1 MLKLK
6 QRRQSLFANY
16 KLKESLNVPQKQE
29 SDLLFEK
36 ECSLKPWK
44 SLEELGS
51 DIDAIIYDD
60 ETDSDEEL
68 PTVPQYKPYSPS
80 KDYKLNINVG
90 GKMFQI
96 TYCAAARFPKTR
108 IGKLATYTDTNRK
121 LDLCDDYSDRN
132 NEYFFDRD
140 PEIFLYIVNFYKS
153 GVLWIKNEL
162 CPRNFLEEIHYWGI
176 RIKNSNRCCRISFEE
191 RQDELNEQLKIQR
204 ELQAELAVE
213 EDEEHFQGLL
223 CGHLRRIIW
232 NLVEKPFSSV
242 IAKLM
247 AVASSMFVLISIVA
261 MALNTVEEMQF
272 KSPAGQLS
280 GHTYMEHVE
289 TICIIFFTIEYLLR
303 LLSSPDIKKFAKSVL
318 NAVDLIAIFPFYLQ
332 IGLECFE
339 ADYGKHDQDIERVGR
354 VGKVG
359 QVLRIMRLMRI
370 FRILKLARHS
380 TGLRAF
386 GFTLK
391 QCYQQV
397 GCLFLFIA
405 MGIFSFSALVFSVE
419 HDVPGTNFTSIP
431 HSWWWAAV
439 SISTVGY
446 GDVCPET
453 ILGRTFA
460 FGCIAFGIILNGMPI
475 SILYNKFSDYYSE
488 LKGYEY
494 STASKQRGKINF
506 SGRARRKIMEC
517 CGGVPHHHLPRE
529 HYIFEG

>member
-6 QRRQSLFANY
+6 KRRQSLFANY
-16 KLKESLNVPQKQE
+16 KQGQSLNAAQQQQ
-29 SDLLFEK
+29 SDSASVK
-36 ECSLKPWK
+36 KKAVKRWS
-44 SLEELGS
+44 SMQELGS
-51 DIDAIIYDD
+51 DIYEIKYDD
-60 ETDSDEEL
+60 ETDSEEEL
-68 PTVPQYKPYSPS
+68 LTVPQYKVVSPF

-90 GKMFQI
+90 GKIFQI
-96 TYCAAARFPKTR
+96 NYRAAARFPKTR
-108 IGKLATYTDTNRK
+108 IGKLATYTNPTRK
-121 LDLCDDYSDRN
+121 LDLCDDYSVKD
-132 NEYFFDRD
+132 NEYYFDRD
-140 PEIFLYIVNFYKS
+140 PAIFHHIFNFYRT

-176 RIKNSNRCCRISFEE
+176 RIKNTNRCCRISFEE
-191 RQDELNEQLKIQR
+191 RQDELNEQLKVQR
-204 ELQAELAVE
+204 ELQAELEVE
-213 EDEEHFQGLL
+213 EDEEHFRDLMYGNQ
-223 CGHLRRIIW
+223 RRVIW

-242 IAKLM
+242 TAKLM

-261 MALNTVEEMQF
+261 MALNTVEEMQY
-272 KSPAGQLS
+272 KSPAGHLS

-303 LLSSPDIKKFAKSVL
+303 IMSTPDIEKFAQSAL
-318 NAVDLIAIFPFYLQ
+318 NAVDLIAILPFYLQ
-332 IGLECFE
+332 IILECFE
-339 ADYGKHDQDIERVGR
+339 DEDYGRHDQDIEKVGR

-431 HSWWWAAV
+431 HAWWWAAV

-475 SILYNKFSDYYSE
+475 SILYNKFSDYYSQ
-488 LKGYEY
+488 LKSYEY
-494 STASKQRGKINF
+494 TTASKQRGEINF
-506 SGRARRKIMEC
+506 PARLRQRIAEC

-529 HYIFEG
+529 Q

>member
-1 MLKLK
+1 MLKFK

-16 KLKESLNVPQKQE
+16 KQRQSLNALQHPQSDFALVKERALKQW
-29 SDLLFEK
+29 SSMQDLGCDYEIK
-36 ECSLKPWK
+36 
-44 SLEELGS
+44 
-51 DIDAIIYDD
+51 YDD
-60 ETDSDEEL
+60 ESDSDQEL
-68 PTVPQYKPYSPS
+68 STVPQSKLRSPF
-80 KDYKLNINVG
+80 KDYNLNINVG
-90 GKMFQI
+90 GRMFQI
-96 TYCAAARFPKTR
+96 NYRAAARFPKTR
-108 IGKLATYTDTNRK
+108 IGRLATYTDPTRK
-121 LDLCDDYSDRN
+121 LDLCDDYSVKD

-140 PEIFLYIVNFYKS
+140 PAIFHHIFNFYKT

-176 RIKNSNRCCRISFEE
+176 RIKHSNRCCRISFEE
-191 RQDELNEQLKIQR
+191 RQDELNEQLKVQR
-204 ELQAELAVE
+204 DLQAELEVE
-213 EDEEHFQGLL
+213 EDEEHFRDLMYGRQ
-223 CGHLRRIIW
+223 RRVIW
-232 NLVEKPFSSV
+232 NLVENPFSSV

-247 AVASSMFVLISIVA
+247 ALTSSMFVLVSIVA
-261 MALNTVEEMQF
+261 MALNTVEEMQY

-289 TICIIFFTIEYLLR
+289 TICIIFFTAEYVLR
-303 LLSSPDIKKFAKSVL
+303 VLTTPDIKKFARSTL
-318 NAVDLIAIFPFYLQ
+318 NGVDLIAILPFYLQ
-332 IGLECFE
+332 ITLECFE
-339 ADYGKHDQDIERVGR
+339 DDDYGKHGQDIERVGR

-431 HSWWWAAV
+431 HAWWWAAV

-446 GDVCPET
+446 GDVVPET
-453 ILGRTFA
+453 ALGKTFG

-475 SILYNKFSDYYSE
+475 SILYNKFSDYYSQ
-488 LKGYEY
+488 LKSYEY
-494 STASKQRGKINF
+494 ATPSKQRGEINF
-506 SGRARRKIMEC
+506 SGRARRMAQC
-517 CGGVPHHHLPRE
+517 CVGVSHHHLPRE
-529 HYIFEG
+529 Q